1 MLYEVNQDALRY
13 EMEHLGV
20 YKPSVEIMLGKGKI
34 VPLKLLH
41 VRTPAANI
49 IKQEMLAAGGDCA
62 TPGTTITCAV
72 PHVDILLLGNRKHY
86 NTLIYKLKQ
95 MPYFGIPSIVED
107 MERYLAPRPRITLLA
122 DGRILAYDSVRV
134 MGILNVTPDSFYAG
148 SRSTSVDALL
158 KQAEKMLA
166 EGAAIL
172 DIGGESTRPGSD
184 PVTAEEEQ
192 ARVLPA
198 VAAVKKQFP
207 ESILSVDTYRAALA
221 REALAQ
227 GADIVNDISAL
238 TADPGMAAVV
248 AEAKAPVI
256 LMHRKGTPKDMQQQ
270 CHYKNVV
277 QEVTEYLLDRAG
289 SLQEYGM
296 GADKIILD
304 PGIGFAKND
313 EQNLRLMQNLNALT
327 VNPYPVLM
335 AASRKSTIGNVLGR
349 EESLCKHA
357 WDPMRNGR
365 AVSSGAIEVDG
376 GFGPDEK
383 KAGMAATASIMPLPP
398 EERLEGSLAVTAAAV
413 YAGASLVRV
422 HDVKEHVRL
431 IRMLE
436 AIRKV

>member
-62 TPGTTITCAV
+62 TPGTAITCAV
-72 PHVDILLLGNRKHY
+72 PHVDILLLGNQKHY
-86 NTLIYKLKQ
+86 KTLLYKLKQ
-95 MPYFGIPSIVED
+95 MPYFGIPSIVTEL
-107 MERYLAPRPRITLLA
+107 ERYLTPAPKYTRLA
-122 DGRILAYDSVRV
+122 DGRVLRYDSVQV

-148 SRSTSVDALL
+148 SRLTGMDAVLAR
-158 KQAEKMLA
+158 AETMLTD
-166 EGAAIL
+166 GATVL

-184 PVTAEEEQ
+184 PVTEEEER

-198 VAAVKKQFP
+198 VEAIKKKFP
-207 ESILSVDTYRAALA
+207 EAVISIDTYRAALA
-221 REALAQ
+221 REALQ
-227 GADIVNDISAL
+227 RGGDMINDISAM
-238 TADPGMAAVV
+238 TADEMMPDVV
-248 AEAKAPVI
+248 ETTKAPII
-256 LMHRKGTPKDMQQQ
+256 LMHRKGVSKNMQQQ
-270 CHYKNVV
+270 CEYKNVV
-277 QEVTEYLLDRAG
+277 QEVTEYLLAQAAILREKQIG
-289 SLQEYGM
+289 K
-296 GADKIILD
+296 DKVILD

-327 VNPYPVLM
+327 VQPYPVLM
-335 AASRKSTIGNVLGR
+335 AASRKTTVGNVLGR
-349 EESLCKHA
+349 EA
-357 WDPMRNGR
+357 AAFNG
-365 AVSSGAIEVDG
+365 AVGTDAGNPICLALAEEG
-376 GFGPDEK
+376 NGF
-383 KAGMAATASIMPLPP
+383 IPLPP
-398 EERLEGSLAVTAAAV
+398 EERLEGTLAVTAATV

-422 HDVKEHVRL
+422 HDVKENVRL

>member
-1 MLYEVNQDALRY
+1 M
-13 EMEHLGV
+13 
-20 YKPSVEIMLGKGKI
+20 
-34 VPLKLLH
+34 
-41 VRTPAANI
+41 
-49 IKQEMLAAGGDCA
+49 
-62 TPGTTITCAV
+62 
-72 PHVDILLLGNRKHY
+72 LLGNRKHY

-184 PVTAEEEQ
+184 PVTEEEEQ

-227 GADIVNDISAL
+227 GADIINDISAL
-238 TADPGMAAVV
+238 TADPGMAAVA

-270 CHYKNVV
+270 CQYKNVV

-335 AASRKSTIGNVLGR
+335 AASRKSTIGRVLGT
-349 EESLCKHA
+349 SPSVFDDAPSPTGTGKDA
-357 WDPMRNGR
+357 SGKWNGKT
-365 AVSSGAIEVDG
+365 AD
-376 GFGPDEK
+376 
-383 KAGMAATASIMPLPP
+383 ATVLPP
-398 EERLEGSLAVTAAAV
+398 EERLEGTLAVTAAAV

-422 HDVKEHVRL
+422 HDVKENVRM